1 MLVAP
6 RGLPGYVVLDPFRVM
21 ARGQNPRKEHDHDW
35 DHPDGWGIVYEEK
48 GVRFSV
54 ELEHALVLLCRE
66 LDIPVPMW
74 MAKNTHEFAAFH
86 QTIFFSEQYTEK
98 VRFDRFQIKLL

>member
-1 MLVAP
+1 MVLEGKLFVAN
-6 RGLPGYVVLDPFRVM
+6 RMIDI
-21 ARGQNPRKEHDHDW
+21 KE
-35 DHPDGWGIVYEEK
+35 IVYEEK

-74 MAKNTHEFAAFH
+74 MVKNTHEFAAFH

>member
-1 MLVAP
+1 MVLEGKLFVAN
-6 RGLPGYVVLDPFRVM
+6 RMIDI
-21 ARGQNPRKEHDHDW
+21 KE
-35 DHPDGWGIVYEEK
+35 IVYEEK

-54 ELEHALVLLCRE
+54 ELEHALVQLCRE

>member
-1 MLVAP
+1 MVLEGKLFVAN
-6 RGLPGYVVLDPFRVM
+6 RMIDI
-21 ARGQNPRKEHDHDW
+21 KE
-35 DHPDGWGIVYEEK
+35 IVYEEK

-74 MAKNTHEFAAFH
+74 MAKTHMSLLLFTK
-86 QTIFFSEQYTEK
+86 QYFSQNNIP
-98 VRFDRFQIKLL
+98 RR

>member
-1 MLVAP
+1 MVLEGKLFVAN
-6 RGLPGYVVLDPFRVM
+6 RMIDI
-21 ARGQNPRKEHDHDW
+21 KE
-35 DHPDGWGIVYEEK
+35 IVYEEK

-74 MAKNTHEFAAFH
+74 MANTHEFAAFTK
-86 QTIFFSEQYTEK
+86 QYFSQNNIP
-98 VRFDRFQIKLL
+98 RR